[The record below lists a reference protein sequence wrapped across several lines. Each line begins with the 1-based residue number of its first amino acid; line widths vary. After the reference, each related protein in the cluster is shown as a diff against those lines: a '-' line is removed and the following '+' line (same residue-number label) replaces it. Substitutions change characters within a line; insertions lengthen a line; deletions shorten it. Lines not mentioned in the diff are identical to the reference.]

1 MCWHPHCSLWIA
13 VPSSSYFSHG
23 LVPTLLAQGLPFPFK
38 SGCMWGVLDDSW
50 HTLMLDHVADCRLAW
65 FTCSTSS
72 SEREPWPCPRPLPQQ
87 GGSSASSSC
96 CSWDLWGRMWA
107 CVFRG
112 LGGSAGWGQ
121 CKDFCCFPV
130 CSVPL
135 LLECWFLQWCCLW
148 TWFGGM
154 HFLTL
159 LHPISW
165 LMGRT
170 FPPVQSLLGPLS
182 QLPLWHCPRCGYIP
196 CLPLSRISSPNIT
209 QVTGGTGSS
218 LCFVTCRY
226 VSFLLASGSALTAA
240 RVSGTQIP
248 VYSGLS

>member
-96 CSWDLWGRMWA
+96 CSWDLWGRMWV

-159 LHPISW
+159 
-165 LMGRT
+165 
-170 FPPVQSLLGPLS
+170 
-182 QLPLWHCPRCGYIP
+182 CYIP
-196 CLPLSRISSPNIT
+196 FPDWWEGLFLQSRVFWDLYPSYLFDIVLAVDTFHACLCHGSVPQTSLRS
-209 QVTGGTGSS
+209 QVAQGQAFA
-218 LCFVTCRY
+218 LW
-226 VSFLLASGSALTAA
+226 LAD
-240 RVSGTQIP
+240 V
-248 VYSGLS
+248 